1 VTTRLSL
8 ENLVETICTIWPI
21 DLTISSHVV
30 YLIFSSIIRKC
41 ANADGEL
48 LQTGQTFRFDFDATP
63 GTNRRV
69 MLPHPEIIEAS
80 ERGLVL
86 LVDDGKISWK

>member
-1 VTTRLSL
+1 MELL
-8 ENLVETICTIWPI
+8 
-21 DLTISSHVV
+21 D
-30 YLIFSSIIRKC
+30 IIRQVERKYEQTIAILGDLQGPKLRFGKF
-41 ANADGEL
+41 ANVDGEL